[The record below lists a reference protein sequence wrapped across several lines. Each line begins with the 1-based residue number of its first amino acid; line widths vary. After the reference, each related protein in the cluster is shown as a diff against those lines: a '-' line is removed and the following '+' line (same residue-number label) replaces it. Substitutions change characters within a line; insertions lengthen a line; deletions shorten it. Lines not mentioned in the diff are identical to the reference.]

1 MNFNNISFPHPVL
14 GVANEVSSEIKRI
27 EKDDISINPKSH
39 SYEIRVKLSFDDEV
53 LRQLIQDDKAEFIC
67 EATCSNTLYRKII
80 RSEKPKIEFEILRKQ
95 VKGRIDFLCLLVA
108 KENIESYSNTN
119 FHSDYNGFS
128 FEVEQGEVLAYF
140 GDFYFNADIKYEKL
154 KAVSSFMEIV
164 PNEELTYTYVDLK
177 KSKMTIYYKD
187 ATVKSE
193 IVYVGSE
200 ALKWEEYYPNATL
213 EFVEEYNKSFEYY
226 VFKANYFENGTPENT
241 LELTDKKKLVYTQTY
256 YHANGQ
262 IKEQGEMFYNKNV
275 FDYERIGSWKTFDEN
290 GSPKKETKYVNGK
303 VHSEK
308 NL

>member
-95 VKGRIDFLCLLVA
+95 VKGRIDFLFLLVA

-164 PNEELTYTYVDLK
+164 PNEELTYTHVDLK
-177 KSKMTIYYKD
+177 KNKIEIQLPMETYKLYQSD
-187 ATVKSE
+187 FISQEVKFAPVFHSS
-193 IVYVGSE
+193 IVLN
-200 ALKWEEYYPNATL
+200 ALLTALYNFEEHKDYLWAKVIDYRLKN
-213 EFVEEYNKSFEYY
+213 EKQ
-226 VFKANYFENGTPENT
+226 FKDMN
-241 LELTDKKKLVYTQTY
+241 
-256 YHANGQ
+256 
-262 IKEQGEMFYNKNV
+262 
-275 FDYERIGSWKTFDEN
+275 FDE
-290 GSPKKETKYVNGK
+290 KENVPEIAQMLLGNPFKRLLEGLNVI
-303 VHSEK
+303 VESE
-308 NL
+308 NEE

>member
-27 EKDDISINPKSH
+27 ENDDISINPKSH

-95 VKGRIDFLCLLVA
+95 VKGGIDFLCLLVA

-164 PNEELTYTYVDLK
+164 PNEELTYTHVDLK
-177 KSKMTIYYKD
+177 KNKIEIQLPMETYKLYQSD
-187 ATVKSE
+187 FISQEVKFAPVFHSS
-193 IVYVGSE
+193 IVLN
-200 ALKWEEYYPNATL
+200 ALLTALYNFEEHKDYLWAKVIDYRLKN
-213 EFVEEYNKSFEYY
+213 EKQ
-226 VFKANYFENGTPENT
+226 FKDMN
-241 LELTDKKKLVYTQTY
+241 
-256 YHANGQ
+256 
-262 IKEQGEMFYNKNV
+262 
-275 FDYERIGSWKTFDEN
+275 FDE
-290 GSPKKETKYVNGK
+290 KENVPEIAQMLLGNPFKRLLEGLNVI
-303 VHSEK
+303 VESE
-308 NL
+308 NEE